1 MRKNSVLVFLY
12 FFAAMGV
19 GYWAKIHGRNPAL
32 WLVLAVVL
40 TPLGGSIAL
49 MLADRTEWFR
59 Y

>member
-1 MRKNSVLVFLY
+1 MLVFLY

-19 GYWAKIHGRNPAL
+19 GYWAKIYGRNPAL

-49 MLADRTEWFR
+49 MLADRTGWFR